1 MPNLSKISVP
11 SYEFSFQGF
20 KKHLETAGPPRDT
33 RFHISATRCPENDYR
48 NEFYYD
54 SKFSGD
60 QRLDYIKDHNS
71 TYNDIATPWYNPW
84 PKPQTQEVDKHGL
97 KVFNGYGDNA

>member
-1 MPNLSKISVP
+1 MP
-11 SYEFSFQGF
+11 SYEFSFKGF
-20 KKHLETAGPPRDT
+20 KKHFGERDT
-33 RFHISATRCPENDYR
+33 RFHVSATRCPENDYR

-54 SKFSGD
+54 SKFSGKE
-60 QRLDYIKDHNS
+60 RLDYIRDHNS

-97 KVFNGYGDNA
+97 KVFNGYVIN

>member
-1 MPNLSKISVP
+1 MP

-54 SKFSGD
+54 SKFSGT
-60 QRLDYIKDHNS
+60 QRLDIIKDHNS
-71 TYNDIATPWYNPW
+71 TYNDIATPWFNPW
-84 PKPQTQEVDKHGL
+84 PKPQHGLNNGEVDKHGL
-97 KVFNGYGDNA
+97 KVFNGYRDI